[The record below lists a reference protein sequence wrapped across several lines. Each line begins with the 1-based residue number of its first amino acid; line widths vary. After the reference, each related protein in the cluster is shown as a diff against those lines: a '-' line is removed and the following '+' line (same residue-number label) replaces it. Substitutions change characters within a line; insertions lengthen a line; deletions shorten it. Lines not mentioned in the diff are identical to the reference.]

1 MSPEMSTDNEGSASV
16 LDEVLGSAEDSN
28 MNEGGSNEGSDT
40 SGSPGID
47 PKAFNDLVN
56 SVNGMQNLV
65 GKWGN
70 EMGEFRNMVSQNA
83 GGGSADNTDTSDG
96 SNDIWNQLMDN
107 PEATLEKKF
116 SEFQNKQ
123 QTQAQQ
129 KAAQSREQIKSF
141 IPDFDSIQDD
151 VIGTIAKDVGADKAS
166 ILRDLHTIEPA
177 VLVNVSK
184 RVQAE
189 KKLAEATKLFEAM
202 KNQGVD
208 FDQAKRALSRSPQS
222 GDSFNPPSSTDTPN
236 VNIRN
241 LSDEQR
247 TQLMMKRG
255 ILKK

>member
-1 MSPEMSTDNEGSASV
+1 
-16 LDEVLGSAEDSN
+16 
-28 MNEGGSNEGSDT
+28 
-40 SGSPGID
+40 
-47 PKAFNDLVN
+47 
-56 SVNGMQNLV
+56 
-65 GKWGN
+65 
-70 EMGEFRNMVSQNA
+70 
-83 GGGSADNTDTSDG
+83 
-96 SNDIWNQLMDN
+96 
-107 PEATLEKKF
+107 
-116 SEFQNKQ
+116 
-123 QTQAQQ
+123 
-129 KAAQSREQIKSF
+129 
-141 IPDFDSIQDD
+141 
-151 VIGTIAKDVGADKAS
+151 VISTIAQDVGSDKAS

-184 RVQAE
+184 RVMAE
-189 KKLAEATKLFEAM
+189 KKLAEANKLFEAM